1 MANAG
6 LEEEETTKE
15 ILIRE
20 RLKRD
25 GPGNRDDVQKISL
38 NFLRQILTNR

>member
-20 RLKRD
+20 RLKGD
-25 GPGNRDDVQKISL
+25 GTGNVMMSGRYH
-38 NFLRQILTNR
+38 